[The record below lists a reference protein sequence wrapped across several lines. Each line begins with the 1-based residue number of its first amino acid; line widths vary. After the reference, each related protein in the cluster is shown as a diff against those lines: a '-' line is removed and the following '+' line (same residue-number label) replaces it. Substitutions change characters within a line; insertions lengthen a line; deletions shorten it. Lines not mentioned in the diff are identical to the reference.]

1 VLFWLFEAGILA
13 RNQIVSTDELVYGH
27 EDVQVRILT
36 VGAEEVVQATVNS
49 IPEGVTDIRVI
60 AERDIQIEGA
70 TVHVVP
76 EEFQCNATHKG
87 RALEWARQNV
97 PCTQEFILYLDED
110 TIVQQFTG
118 LPDADVIQI
127 TEMPIFTGSWIA
139 YLSETFRIGYQ
150 YEQRAFGR
158 FKFPLYAW
166 GGGIAIRKSLEDEIT
181 WDAKT
186 ITEDTNFVWRAI
198 KERGDID
205 FRVLNFK
212 FRNQAPPTIRGMFR
226 QRRRWF
232 SGTQHSSN
240 ILPRRYRAFLSF
252 RMIAW
257 ALSPVIPF
265 ISLFLYFFPQY
276 VPQPRA
282 YLLGSLVAFAMLFVI
297 TFVGVIVYIKH
308 ERITLLALPLTP
320 LLVVLNTFGALWGW
334 IAPIQTFAVTEKVA
348 PKIQKVLPSELEQIN
363 PWLKEGDLENHD
375 GETELIADG
384 GFDEIPSSGE

>member
-1 VLFWLFEAGILA
+1 
-13 RNQIVSTDELVYGH
+13 
-27 EDVQVRILT
+27 
-36 VGAEEVVQATVNS
+36 
-49 IPEGVTDIRVI
+49 
-60 AERDIQIEGA
+60 
-70 TVHVVP
+70 
-76 EEFQCNATHKG
+76 
-87 RALEWARQNV
+87 
-97 PCTQEFILYLDED
+97 
-110 TIVQQFTG
+110 
-118 LPDADVIQI
+118 
-127 TEMPIFTGSWIA
+127 
-139 YLSETFRIGYQ
+139 
-150 YEQRAFGR
+150 
-158 FKFPLYAW
+158 
-166 GGGIAIRKSLEDEIT
+166 LEDEIT